1 MTTPQIS
8 LTSGRSWGR
17 APASPQSPGNEPAFS
32 AISEHSESE
41 TTSGNIFENNL
52 NMHGEKSFNLNM
64 CWWKLLMLKSK

>member
-8 LTSGRSWGR
+8 LTSGRSWGQ

-41 TTSGNIFENNL
+41 TTLGNIFEYAC
-52 NMHGEKSFNLNM
+52 EKSFNLLVEIINVEE
-64 CWWKLLMLKSK
+64 